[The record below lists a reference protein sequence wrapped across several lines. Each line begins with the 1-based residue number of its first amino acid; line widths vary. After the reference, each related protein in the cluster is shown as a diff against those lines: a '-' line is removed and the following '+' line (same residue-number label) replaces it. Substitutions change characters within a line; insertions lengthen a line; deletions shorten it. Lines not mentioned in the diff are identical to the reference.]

1 MYVYIYIYIYISVPS
16 PSVSMSWT
24 TLTSGR
30 DDINNT
36 RMPAAKPTL
45 YYTVLYYTIL
55 YCTILYYTI
64 LYYTILYCTILQ
76 HTMEPLLQVDLPL
89 RTTRAARSASG
100 RSSADNKQH

>member
-1 MYVYIYIYIYISVPS
+1 MQ
-16 PSVSMSWT
+16 VS
-24 TLTSGR
+24 
-30 DDINNT
+30 T
-36 RMPAAKPTL
+36 RRRAATPRRRPWRRAARAWSLYCTILYFTVL

-64 LYYTILYCTILQ
+64 LCYTILYCTILQ